1 VPPPIFNNNSTNIV
15 TISDLIPTLQPTVET
30 ISTQL
35 RFICFFVLVAAMI
48 VRTGTGNTDITHLL
62 RPITTNAIICA
73 FLATLPFWFN
83 TARDS
88 FWAIAV
94 QIQQDFTGTIAG
106 TGTKL
111 MQQLQPP
118 DGQINWLDVSGSL
131 WRAVQWAAA
140 WIIVWLG
147 AIIQGPMMFFQFIM
161 TCLCYMLL
169 PIAVS
174 LFAFD
179 GTKGIGIRYVQQTL
193 AILAWPIGF
202 ATVDLV
208 GNALLNSVAS
218 EVMGAG
224 AIGVAA
230 ATEFGPASFLIAG
243 FVAVWLILGSLAT
256 PIVMQA
262 LFCSGSPISSV
273 VGHAIQYG
281 MGAAGLARFMGGGG
295 DLPAP
300 SSDSKGSDG
309 GSSSSPS
316 SPSPSGGGGSSY
328 APTSPLP
335 SLIGPVQRAAL
346 NAGASQ
352 PALVSTSSQAAL
364 PAPASSTFASLPG
377 GPTPPSSP
385 AAAPALPP
393 RGYTQLRPA
402 PMVIDMASDP
412 SGTLYAAIAM
422 EQNQIPTAIAY

>member
-1 VPPPIFNNNSTNIV
+1 M

-62 RPITTNAIICA
+62 RPLTTNAIICA

-94 QIQQDFTGTIAG
+94 QIQQDFTGSIAE

-118 DGQINWLDVSGSL
+118 DGKINWLDVTGSL
-131 WRAVQWAAA
+131 WRAIQWAVA

-161 TCLCYMLL
+161 SCLCYMFL

-179 GTKGIGIRYVQQTL
+179 STKGIATRYVQQTL

-208 GNALLNSVAS
+208 GNALFNSVAS
-218 EVMGAG
+218 A
-224 AIGVAA
+224 VAA
-230 ATEFGPASFLIAG
+230 GGAVAVGTATEWGPASFLIAG
-243 FVAVWLILGSLAT
+243 FIAVWLILGSLAT

-262 LFCSGSPISSV
+262 LFCSGTPMSSS

-281 MGAAGLARFMGGGG
+281 MAAAGLARLGAGSGGGE
-295 DLPAP
+295 PPPP
-300 SSDSKGSDG
+300 SKDSKD
-309 GSSSSPS
+309 
-316 SPSPSGGGGSSY
+316 GGGGSSPSTPPPMPSSGGGGTIAPAY
-328 APTSPLP
+328 AAASTLPPLM
-335 SLIGPVQRAAL
+335 GPMQRAAL
-346 NAGASQ
+346 MG
-352 PALVSTSSQAAL
+352 PAQQATL
-364 PAPASSTFASLPG
+364 TAPASAEMAALTAGS
-377 GPTPPSSP
+377 GPSPSPTS
-385 AAAPALPP
+385 ALALPP
-393 RGYTQLRPA
+393 RGQTQPRSA
-402 PMVIDMASDP
+402 PPIIDLVSDP
-412 SGTLYAAIAM
+412 SGEVFAM
-422 EQNQIPTAIAY
+422 SVQELNQIPTAIAY

>member
-1 VPPPIFNNNSTNIV
+1 M
-15 TISDLIPTLQPTVET
+15 TISDLIPTLQPTVQT

-48 VRTGTGNTDITHLL
+48 VRTGAGNTDITHLL
-62 RPITTNAIICA
+62 RPLTTNAIVCA

-94 QIQQDFTGTIAG
+94 QIQQDFTGSIAD

-118 DGQINWLDVSGSL
+118 DGQINWLDVTGSF
-131 WRAVQWAAA
+131 WRALQWALA

-161 TCLCYMLL
+161 ACLCYMFL

-179 GTKGIGIRYVQQTL
+179 GTKGIATRYVQQTL

-208 GNALLNSVAS
+208 GNALLNSVATV
-218 EVMGAG
+218 VMGAG
-224 AIGVAA
+224 AVGVAA
-230 ATEFGPASFLIAG
+230 AAGEFGPASFLMAG

-256 PIVMQA
+256 PVVMQA
-262 LFCSGSPISSV
+262 LFCSGSPMSSV

-281 MGAAGLARFMGGGG
+281 MGAAGFSRFLGSGGG
-295 DLPAP
+295 DSPAP
-300 SSDSKGSDG
+300 ASDSKKSD
-309 GSSSSPS
+309 
-316 SPSPSGGGGSSY
+316 GGGSST
-328 APTSPLP
+328 APPPLPPPGGGGGISAAGYTPASPLP
-335 SLIGPVQRAAL
+335 PTLGPVQRAAL
-346 NAGASQ
+346 ASGA
-352 PALVSTSSQAAL
+352 
-364 PAPASSTFASLPG
+364 
-377 GPTPPSSP
+377 SSP
-385 AAAPALPP
+385 ALAGLGQLPALPGPASAAPAAPADSATLPPSPTTAAALPP
-393 RGYTQLRPA
+393 RGYTQPRPA
-402 PMVIDMASDP
+402 PTVIDMVADP
-412 SGTLYAAIAM
+412 SGTLFAASVM

>member
-1 VPPPIFNNNSTNIV
+1 M

-62 RPITTNAIICA
+62 RPLTTNAIICA

-94 QIQQDFTGTIAG
+94 QIQQDFTGSITE

-118 DGQINWLDVSGSL
+118 DGQINWLDVTGSL
-131 WRAVQWAAA
+131 WRAFQWAVA

-161 TCLCYMLL
+161 ACLCYMFL

-179 GTKGIGIRYVQQTL
+179 GTKGIATRYVQQTL

-208 GNALLNSVAS
+208 GNALFNSVAT
-218 EVMGAG
+218 A
-224 AIGVAA
+224 VAA
-230 ATEFGPASFLIAG
+230 GGAVAVGTATEWGPASFLIAG
-243 FVAVWLILGSLAT
+243 FIAVWLILGSLAT
-256 PIVMQA
+256 PVVMQA
-262 LFCSGSPISSV
+262 LFCSGSPTSSV

-281 MGAAGLARFMGGGG
+281 LGAAGLARFAGGG
-295 DLPAP
+295 DPPAP

-309 GSSSSPS
+309 GSSSNTAS
-316 SPSPSGGGGSSY
+316 SSPSGGGGGGSSSAPAY
-328 APTSPLP
+328 TPTSPLP
-335 SLIGPVQRAAL
+335 PLIGPVQRAAL
-346 NAGASQ
+346 TAPTTQ
-352 PALVSTSSQAAL
+352 PALTEPPPQATLPSPASGAFAAL
-364 PAPASSTFASLPG
+364 ADSPTLPPSPAS
-377 GPTPPSSP
+377 
-385 AAAPALPP
+385 AAALPP
-393 RGYTQLRPA
+393 RGHTQPRSTS
-402 PMVIDMASDP
+402 MTIDMVSDP
-412 SGTLYAAIAM
+412 SGTLYAASVM

>member
-1 VPPPIFNNNSTNIV
+1 M

-35 RFICFFVLVAAMI
+35 RFICFFVLVTAMI

-62 RPITTNAIICA
+62 RPLMTNTIICA

-94 QIQQDFTGTIAG
+94 QIQQDFAGSIAE

-118 DGQINWLDVSGSL
+118 DGKINWLDVTGSL
-131 WRAVQWAAA
+131 WRAFQWAVA

-161 TCLCYMLL
+161 TCLCYMFL

-179 GTKGIGIRYVQQTL
+179 GTKGIATRYVQQTL

-208 GNALLNSVAS
+208 GNAIFNSVAT
-218 EVMGAG
+218 A
-224 AIGVAA
+224 VAA
-230 ATEFGPASFLIAG
+230 GGAVAVGTATEWGPASFLIAG
-243 FVAVWLILGSLAT
+243 FIAVWLILGSLAT
-256 PIVMQA
+256 PVVMQA
-262 LFCSGSPISSV
+262 LFCSGTPMSSS

-281 MGAAGLARFMGGGG
+281 MAAAGLARLGAGGGG
-295 DLPAP
+295 GGEPPAP
-300 SSDSKGSDG
+300 ASDSKGGGSGG
-309 GSSSSPS
+309 GSSSPSTPPTTPPSSGGRTGAPAYAAASSLPALMGPMQRAALTAPAALPALMGPAQQAMLPAPASAEMAALTAGS
-316 SPSPSGGGGSSY
+316 SPSPS
-328 APTSPLP
+328 PT
-335 SLIGPVQRAAL
+335 VAMAL
-346 NAGASQ
+346 A
-352 PALVSTSSQAAL
+352 
-364 PAPASSTFASLPG
+364 
-377 GPTPPSSP
+377 
-385 AAAPALPP
+385 P
-393 RGYTQLRPA
+393 RGHTQPRSA
-402 PMVIDMASDP
+402 PPTIDLVSDP
-412 SGTLYAAIAM
+412 SGEVFATSVQEL
-422 EQNQIPTAIAY
+422 NQIPTAIAY